1 MLNFFIPTTPN
12 PTFVFLIFVPKEDT
26 IELAMKVSDGIKIV
40 ISGGLVEPDQL
51 KKNKRR

>member
-1 MLNFFIPTTPN
+1 MFYSDDAEPDFR
-12 PTFVFLIFVPKEDT
+12 FLIFVPKEDT
-26 IELAMKVSDGIKIV
+26 IELDMKVEDGIKFV